1 MKVSEAKE
9 KVCPFMQD
17 GLILSYAIH
26 DKKFFYEGQSVNCL
40 CICGECM
47 AWKWKETY
55 EKKNSIEICGER
67 FCLPKEGGWKSLGYD
82 SNSTL
87 WGERILISDSEGYC
101 SRLSNG

>member
-47 AWKWKETY
+47 AWKYTIEAKYLNETSTDIVSIDED
-55 EKKNSIEICGER
+55 EK
-67 FCLPKEGGWKSLGYD
+67 
-82 SNSTL
+82 
-87 WGERILISDSEGYC
+87 EGYC
-101 SRLSNG
+101 SRLSNE